1 MPAIRVDLRED
12 DQAVGR
18 DVHVNEL
25 PTIHTIEDWVLHPL
39 IGGMQSGRT
48 SVMLFIPAKVND
60 VDVLVAAETSLQMWV
75 SAATILAAKF
85 PDEVTKPG
93 WANLSPQARA
103 VLGPRFAEAVRRAT
117 GCDASK
123 AIEASNMIMDGFAAD
138 GPPIEWTD

>member
-1 MPAIRVDLRED
+1 
-12 DQAVGR
+12 
-18 DVHVNEL
+18 VNEL

-75 SAATILAAKF
+75 SAATILAAKV